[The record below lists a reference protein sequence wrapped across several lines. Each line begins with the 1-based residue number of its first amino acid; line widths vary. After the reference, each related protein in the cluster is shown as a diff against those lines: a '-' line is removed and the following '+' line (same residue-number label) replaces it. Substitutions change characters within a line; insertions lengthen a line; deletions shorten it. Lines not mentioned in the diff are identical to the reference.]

1 MKTCKRCLLLES
13 AEEDTLALIR
23 EKITAIPAADKA
35 DDTLYQARLAACK
48 TCDHLLSGV
57 CVKCGCYVE
66 LRAAFSGQ
74 KCPDAKHK
82 KW

>member
-48 TCDHLLSGV
+48 ECDHLLSGV

-66 LRAAFSGQ
+66 FRAAYKRL
-74 KCPDAKHK
+74 KCPNVKDRR
-82 KW
+82 W

>member
-66 LRAAFSGQ
+66 FRAAYRRL
-74 KCPDAKHK
+74 KCPNVRDRR
-82 KW
+82 W